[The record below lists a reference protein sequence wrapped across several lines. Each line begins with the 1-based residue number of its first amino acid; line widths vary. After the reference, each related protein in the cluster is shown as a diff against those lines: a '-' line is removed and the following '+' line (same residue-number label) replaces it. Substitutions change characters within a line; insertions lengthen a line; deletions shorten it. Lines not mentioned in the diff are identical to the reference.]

1 MNLLE
6 IDCEVIV
13 QGSRPIMFSSFG
25 YGLICRFCNA
35 LALILFCTMGQAETQ
50 SEAAAETPTKT
61 VVAFGDSLTQG
72 YGLPAE
78 SGFVPQLG
86 AWLAGQGAQVR
97 MINAGVSGD
106 TTAGGLARLDW
117 TLVEPV
123 DLVIVNLG
131 SNDMLRGLDP
141 GLAHENLNQILDK
154 LEARGIAALLVGHLG
169 PLNYGAEYKAQYD
182 RAFQELATR
191 YDVAFYPFYFKTLM
205 APDGVTPDL
214 QNYFQA
220 DGLHPNAEGVAAVVA
235 DMGPYVLRALGR

>member
-1 MNLLE
+1 M
-6 IDCEVIV
+6 I
-13 QGSRPIMFSSFG
+13 FSSFG
-25 YGLICRFCNA
+25 YGLIFHYCNA
-35 LALILFCTMGQAETQ
+35 LALILFFIMFQTGVHSQTPAET
-50 SEAAAETPTKT
+50 SGKT

-106 TTAGGLARLDW
+106 TTAAGLARLDW

-141 GLAHENLNQILDK
+141 GLAHDNLEQILER
-154 LEARGIAALLVGHLG
+154 LEARRITTLLVGHVG
-169 PLNYGAEYKAQYD
+169 PLNYGAEYKERYD
-182 RAFQELATR
+182 SAFQELAAR
-191 YDVAFYPFYFKTLM
+191 YGVEFYPFYFETLM
-205 APDGVTPDL
+205 ASDGVTPNL
-214 QNYFQA
+214 QNYFQS
-220 DGLHPNAEGVAAVVA
+220 DGLHPNANGVAAVVA
-235 DMGPYVLRALGR
+235 DMGPYVLRALNR

>member
-1 MNLLE
+1 M
-6 IDCEVIV
+6 I
-13 QGSRPIMFSSFG
+13 FSSCR
-25 YGLICRFCNA
+25 YGLIYRFCNA
-35 LALILFCTMGQAETQ
+35 LALILFCTMVQAGGQ
-50 SEAAAETPTKT
+50 SEAPAENPSKI

-78 SGFVPQLG
+78 SGFVPQLD
-86 AWLAGQGAQVR
+86 AWLAGQGSQVR

-141 GLAHENLNQILDK
+141 GLVNENLNQILEK
-154 LEARGIAALLVGHLG
+154 LEAQSITTLLVGHLG
-169 PLNYGAEYKAQYD
+169 PLNYGADYKEQYD
-182 RAFQELATR
+182 QAFQELAAR
-191 YDVAFYPFYFKTLM
+191 YDVEFYPFYFKTLM
-205 APDGVTPDL
+205 APEGVTPDL

-235 DMGPYVLRALGR
+235 DMGPFVLRALDR

>member
-1 MNLLE
+1 M
-6 IDCEVIV
+6 I
-13 QGSRPIMFSSFG
+13 FSSCR
-25 YGLICRFCNA
+25 YGLIYRFCNA
-35 LALILFCTMGQAETQ
+35 LALILFCTMVQAGGQ
-50 SEAAAETPTKT
+50 SEAPAENLSKT

-78 SGFVPQLG
+78 SGFVPQLD
-86 AWLAGQGAQVR
+86 AWLAGQGSQVR

-141 GLAHENLNQILDK
+141 GLVNENLNQILEK
-154 LEARGIAALLVGHLG
+154 LEAQSITTLLVGHLG
-169 PLNYGAEYKAQYD
+169 PLNYGADYKEQYD
-182 RAFQELATR
+182 QAFQELAAR
-191 YDVAFYPFYFKTLM
+191 YDVEFYPFYFKTLM
-205 APDGVTPDL
+205 APEGVTPDL

-235 DMGPYVLRALGR
+235 DMGPFVLRALDR

>member
-1 MNLLE
+1 M
-6 IDCEVIV
+6 I
-13 QGSRPIMFSSFG
+13 FSSCR
-25 YGLICRFCNA
+25 YGLIYRFCNA
-35 LALILFCTMGQAETQ
+35 LALILFCTMVQAGGQ
-50 SEAAAETPTKT
+50 SEAPAENLSKI

-78 SGFVPQLG
+78 SGFVPQLD
-86 AWLAGQGAQVR
+86 AWLAGQGSQVR

-141 GLAHENLNQILDK
+141 GLVNENLNQILEK
-154 LEARGIAALLVGHLG
+154 LEAQSITTLLVGHLG
-169 PLNYGAEYKAQYD
+169 PLNYGADYKEQYD
-182 RAFQELATR
+182 QAFQELAAR
-191 YDVAFYPFYFKTLM
+191 YDVEFYPFYFKTLM
-205 APDGVTPDL
+205 APEGVTPDL

-235 DMGPYVLRALGR
+235 DMGPFVLRALDR

>member
-1 MNLLE
+1 MDVLK
-6 IDCEVIV
+6 IDCEFMFH
-13 QGSRPIMFSSFG
+13 GSRPMIFSSCR
-25 YGLICRFCNA
+25 YGLIYRFCNA
-35 LALILFCTMGQAETQ
+35 LALILFCTMVQAGGQ
-50 SEAAAETPTKT
+50 SEAPAENPSKT

-78 SGFVPQLG
+78 SGFVPQLD
-86 AWLAGQGAQVR
+86 AWLAGQGSQVR

-141 GLAHENLNQILDK
+141 GLVNENLNQILEK
-154 LEARGIAALLVGHLG
+154 LEAQSITTLLVGHLG
-169 PLNYGAEYKAQYD
+169 PLNYGADYKEQYD
-182 RAFQELATR
+182 QAFQELAAR
-191 YDVAFYPFYFKTLM
+191 YDVEFYPFYFKTLM
-205 APDGVTPDL
+205 APEGVTPDL

-235 DMGPYVLRALGR
+235 DMGPFVLRALDR

>member
-1 MNLLE
+1 M
-6 IDCEVIV
+6 I
-13 QGSRPIMFSSFG
+13 FSSCR
-25 YGLICRFCNA
+25 YGLIYRFCNA
-35 LALILFCTMGQAETQ
+35 LALILFFTLGQAEAQAGTLP
-50 SEAAAETPTKT
+50 ETSRKT

-78 SGFVPQLG
+78 SGFVPQLD
-86 AWLAGQGAQVR
+86 AWLAGQGSQVR

-131 SNDMLRGLDP
+131 SNDMLGGLDP
-141 GLAHENLNQILDK
+141 GLVNENLNQILEK
-154 LEARGIAALLVGHLG
+154 LEAQSITTLLVGHLG
-169 PLNYGAEYKAQYD
+169 PLNYGADYKEQYD
-182 RAFQELATR
+182 QAFQELAAR
-191 YDVAFYPFYFKTLM
+191 YDVEFYPFYFKTLM
-205 APDGVTPDL
+205 APEGVTPDL

-235 DMGPYVLRALGR
+235 DMGPYVLRALDQ

>member
-1 MNLLE
+1 M
-6 IDCEVIV
+6 I
-13 QGSRPIMFSSFG
+13 FSSCR
-25 YGLICRFCNA
+25 YGLIYRFCNA
-35 LALILFCTMGQAETQ
+35 LALILFCTMVQAGGQ
-50 SEAAAETPTKT
+50 SEAPAENPSKI

-78 SGFVPQLG
+78 SGFVPQLD
-86 AWLAGQGAQVR
+86 AWLAGQGSQVR

-131 SNDMLRGLDP
+131 SNDMLRGLDL
-141 GLAHENLNQILDK
+141 GLAHDNLKKILET
-154 LEARGIAALLVGHLG
+154 LEVRRIKTLLVGHVA
-169 PLNYGAEYKAQYD
+169 PLNYGAAYKERSDSAL
-182 RAFQELATR
+182 QELAAR
-191 YDVAFYPFYFKTLM
+191 YDVEFYPFYFKTLM
-205 APDGVTPDL
+205 ALEGVTPDL

-235 DMGPYVLRALGR
+235 DMGPYVLRALDQ

>member
-1 MNLLE
+1 M
-6 IDCEVIV
+6 I
-13 QGSRPIMFSSFG
+13 FSSFG

-35 LALILFCTMGQAETQ
+35 LALILFFTLGQAEAQAGTLP
-50 SEAAAETPTKT
+50 ETSRKT

-78 SGFVPQLG
+78 RGFVPQLG
-86 AWLAGQGAQVR
+86 AWLAGQGAQLR

-141 GLAHENLNQILDK
+141 GLAHENLKQILEK
-154 LEARGIAALLVGHLG
+154 LQARRITTLLVGHLG

-182 RAFQELATR
+182 KAFQDLAAR
-191 YDVAFYPFYFKTLM
+191 YDVEFYPFFFKTLM

-235 DMGPYVLRALGR
+235 DMGPYVLRALNR

>member
-1 MNLLE
+1 MDVLK
-6 IDCEVIV
+6 IDCEFMFH
-13 QGSRPIMFSSFG
+13 GSRPMIFSSCR
-25 YGLICRFCNA
+25 YGLIYRFCNA
-35 LALILFCTMGQAETQ
+35 LALILFCTMVQAGGQ
-50 SEAAAETPTKT
+50 SEAPAENPSKT

-78 SGFVPQLG
+78 SGFVPQLD
-86 AWLAGQGAQVR
+86 AWLAGQGSQVR

-141 GLAHENLNQILDK
+141 GLVNKNLNQILEK
-154 LEARGIAALLVGHLG
+154 LEAQSITTLLVGHLG
-169 PLNYGAEYKAQYD
+169 PLNYGADYKEQYD
-182 RAFQELATR
+182 QAFQELAAR
-191 YDVAFYPFYFKTLM
+191 YDVEFYPFYFKTLM

-235 DMGPYVLRALGR
+235 DMGPFILRALDR

>member
-1 MNLLE
+1 M
-6 IDCEVIV
+6 I
-13 QGSRPIMFSSFG
+13 FSSCR
-25 YGLICRFCNA
+25 YGLIYRFCNA
-35 LALILFCTMGQAETQ
+35 LALILFCTMVQAGGQ
-50 SEAAAETPTKT
+50 SEAPAENPSKT

-78 SGFVPQLG
+78 SGFVPQLD
-86 AWLAGQGAQVR
+86 AWLAGQGSQVR

-131 SNDMLRGLDP
+131 SNDMLRGLAP
-141 GLAHENLNQILDK
+141 GLVNKNLNQILEK
-154 LEARGIAALLVGHLG
+154 LEAQSITTLLVGHLG
-169 PLNYGAEYKAQYD
+169 PLNYGADYKEQYD
-182 RAFQELATR
+182 QAFQELAAR
-191 YDVAFYPFYFKTLM
+191 YDVEFYPFYFKTLM
-205 APDGVTPDL
+205 APEGVTPDL

-235 DMGPYVLRALGR
+235 DMGPFILRALDR

>member
-1 MNLLE
+1 M
-6 IDCEVIV
+6 I
-13 QGSRPIMFSSFG
+13 FSSCR
-25 YGLICRFCNA
+25 YGLIYRFCNA
-35 LALILFCTMGQAETQ
+35 LALILFCTMVQAGGQ
-50 SEAAAETPTKT
+50 SEAPAENPSKT

-78 SGFVPQLG
+78 SGFVPQLD
-86 AWLAGQGAQVR
+86 AWLAGQGSQVR

-141 GLAHENLNQILDK
+141 GLVNENLNQILEK
-154 LEARGIAALLVGHLG
+154 LEAQSITTLLVGHLG
-169 PLNYGAEYKAQYD
+169 PLNYGADYKEQYD
-182 RAFQELATR
+182 QAFQELAAR
-191 YDVAFYPFYFKTLM
+191 YDVEFYPFYFKTLM
-205 APDGVTPDL
+205 APEGVTPDL

-235 DMGPYVLRALGR
+235 DMGPFVLRALDR

>member
-1 MNLLE
+1 M
-6 IDCEVIV
+6 I
-13 QGSRPIMFSSFG
+13 FSSCR
-25 YGLICRFCNA
+25 YGLIYRFCNA
-35 LALILFCTMGQAETQ
+35 LALILFCTMVQAGGQ
-50 SEAAAETPTKT
+50 SEAPAENPSKT

-78 SGFVPQLG
+78 SGFVPQLD
-86 AWLAGQGAQVR
+86 AWLAGQGSQVR

-141 GLAHENLNQILDK
+141 GLVNKNLNQILEK
-154 LEARGIAALLVGHLG
+154 LEAQSITTLLVGHLG
-169 PLNYGAEYKAQYD
+169 PLNYGADYKEQYD
-182 RAFQELATR
+182 QAFQELAAR
-191 YDVAFYPFYFKTLM
+191 YDVEFYPFYFKTLM
-205 APDGVTPDL
+205 APEGVTPDL

-235 DMGPYVLRALGR
+235 DMGPFVLRALDR

>member
-1 MNLLE
+1 M
-6 IDCEVIV
+6 I
-13 QGSRPIMFSSFG
+13 FSSPR
-25 YGLICRFCNA
+25 YGLIYRFCNA
-35 LALILFCTMGQAETQ
+35 LVLILFCTMVQAGAQ
-50 SEAAAETPTKT
+50 LEALAENPSKI

-78 SGFVPQLG
+78 SGFVPQLD
-86 AWLAGQGAQVR
+86 AWLAGQGSQVR

-141 GLAHENLNQILDK
+141 GLVNENLNQILEK
-154 LEARGIAALLVGHLG
+154 LEAQSITTLLVGHLG
-169 PLNYGAEYKAQYD
+169 PLNYGADYKEQYD
-182 RAFQELATR
+182 QAFQELAAR
-191 YDVAFYPFYFKTLM
+191 YDVEFYPFYFKTLM
-205 APDGVTPDL
+205 APEGVTPDL

-235 DMGPYVLRALGR
+235 DMGPFVLRALDR